1 MKKEN
6 DLGRDE
12 IGALVW
18 RTALPSMLAQF
29 VSVLYS
35 IVDRMYIGHIAGVG
49 ETALAGVG
57 VCGPVVTMVGSAAVW
72 ISWGA
77 SPLMGIR
84 MGEGR
89 PEEARRILR
98 TGFCMLLAFSLAM
111 MALVIPLREPMLRF
125 FGASDA
131 TYPYADAYFTVYLTG
146 TVFALLAAGL
156 NQMIIAQGFAAQ
168 AMRLV
173 VLGAALNIAL
183 DPVFIFALNMGVRGA
198 ALATVLSQMA
208 SAAGAVIFLRGRR
221 AAIRLERG
229 GLSLPAAQKILTL
242 GFTPFAIIAI
252 DNVMLIAMNAVLQR
266 YGGALITA
274 CERNK
279 MRAERLEYN
288 VKKQGASRVTVMN
301 MDARQL
307 DDFFAFDRVLLDAPC
322 SGSGTVT
329 EGSRGQFSREYLDRT
344 VKMQKTLLDKA
355 IRLLKPGHELV
366 YSTCSVLREENEE
379 VVVAA
384 LKKGGVQL
392 VPIDTAAFDGVPLLP
407 TDMPGVMCVCPDEW
421 YEGFFVAK
429 MKKNANTKK

>member
-1 MKKEN
+1 MKKS
-6 DLGRDE
+6 L
-12 IGALVW
+12 L
-18 RTALPSMLAQF
+18 
-29 VSVLYS
+29 
-35 IVDRMYIGHIAGVG
+35 
-49 ETALAGVG
+49 ALASGAFILGAAEFVMMG
-57 VCGPVVTMVGSAAVW
+57 ILPQTAFTAMHSTAALSAASSDEKTPVTSGLIVTMTPYTHVPSAAAADYDALLMPDA
-72 ISWGA
+72 SGA
-77 SPLMGIR
+77 TRWRDLL
-84 MGEGR
+84 GE
-89 PEEARRILR
+89 ETARRIAAGFEAGRKTTLR
-98 TGFCMLLAFSLAM
+98 VNRLKAEPAQIAAALADAGISARRVPWSED
-111 MALVIPLREPMLRF
+111 ALVLEGAGEAAVAALPMFENGEIYMQSLSSMIPPL
-125 FGASDA
+125 
-131 TYPYADAYFTVYLTG
+131 
-146 TVFALLAAGL
+146 
-156 NQMIIAQGFAAQ
+156 
-168 AMRLV
+168 
-173 VLGAALNIAL
+173 VLGAQAGENVL
-183 DPVFIFALNMGVRGA
+183 DMAAAPGGKTTQIA
-198 ALATVLSQMA
+198 ALT
-208 SAAGAVIFLRGRR
+208 G
-221 AAIRLERG
+221 
-229 GLSLPAAQKILTL
+229 
-242 GFTPFAIIAI
+242 
-252 DNVMLIAMNAVLQR
+252 
-266 YGGALITA
+266 GGALITA

-379 VVVAA
+379 VVAAA

-429 MKKNANTKK
+429 MKKSANTKK

>member
-1 MKKEN
+1 MLEGAGEDAVADLPMFEN
-6 DLGRDE
+6 GE
-12 IGALVW
+12 IYMQSLS
-18 RTALPSMLAQF
+18 SM
-29 VSVLYS
+29 
-35 IVDRMYIGHIAGVG
+35 I
-49 ETALAGVG
+49 
-57 VCGPVVTMVGSAAVW
+57 P
-72 ISWGA
+72 
-77 SPLMGIR
+77 PL
-84 MGEGR
+84 
-89 PEEARRILR
+89 
-98 TGFCMLLAFSLAM
+98 
-111 MALVIPLREPMLRF
+111 
-125 FGASDA
+125 
-131 TYPYADAYFTVYLTG
+131 
-146 TVFALLAAGL
+146 
-156 NQMIIAQGFAAQ
+156 
-168 AMRLV
+168 
-173 VLGAALNIAL
+173 VLGAQAGENVL
-183 DPVFIFALNMGVRGA
+183 DMAAAPGGKTTQIA
-198 ALATVLSQMA
+198 ALT
-208 SAAGAVIFLRGRR
+208 G
-221 AAIRLERG
+221 
-229 GLSLPAAQKILTL
+229 
-242 GFTPFAIIAI
+242 
-252 DNVMLIAMNAVLQR
+252 
-266 YGGALITA
+266 GGALITA

-379 VVVAA
+379 VVAAA

-392 VPIDTAAFDGVPLLP
+392 VPIDTAAFEGVPLLP